1 MKFYVVKNMSKKSG
15 KEYTAL
21 ALDLGYRQVLISFD
35 LVVISEV
42 SGLSFSEIY
51 ALENGSKV
59 LVGDYVSKN
68 VKAGK

>member
-1 MKFYVVKNMSKKSG
+1 MKFYVVKSVSKKSG

-21 ALDLGYRQVLISFD
+21 QLDLGYRQVLVSFD

-42 SGLSFSEIY
+42 SGMSFQDIY
-51 ALENGSKV
+51 ALENGSRV
-59 LVGDYVSKN
+59 LVGDYVSKF

>member
-1 MKFYVVKNMSKKSG
+1 MKFYVVKNVSKKSG

-21 ALDLGYRQVLISFD
+21 QLDLGYRQVLVSFD

-42 SGLSFSEIY
+42 SGLSFQDIY
-51 ALENGSKV
+51 ALENGARV
-59 LVGDYVSKN
+59 LVGDYVSKL